1 MATNPNDIARVLN
14 EMMKTLQELSDTQL
28 DSVQSIL
35 DEKIKQ
41 NEELKKVKKKEAALS
56 KKKDQERKRKEKE
69 DEVLEKKESIARV
82 AAKKAISNLTEN
94 LKQKKKQILS
104 TDNIASMFGV
114 SSELETF
121 RKIKGLFKE
130 PVNNVQSVLSKE
142 ARSVKSLTIASMGNI
157 TIVGTQKKKT
167 SQSNDDYLVDMPD
180 LQSEQIATLKSIDE
194 KIALLGGQ
202 KTGGF
207 FDFLSNLLPNM
218 ISNAMS
224 IGEGGLLGAGA
235 LGLGKYGKWFNIP
248 KLASGGSNILKSL
261 KNPKI
266 AVPLVLGSV
275 VAAGVGSMMFG
286 GKEEENGLPGRAS
299 GGRVG
304 VGQAFVVG
312 ENGPEIF
319 TPQQNGT
326 IIPNHKLK
334 NKTAPE
340 ENYTKLKELIKENT
354 RKLSKSLSSVWSDG
368 FKGFRKSFTIF
379 SKTVK
384 DKFVDVKDMV
394 VSVIKEVYENIKQFI
409 IEKIPGFITD
419 AGSWVA
425 GKAKSVVNL
434 FTGADKKE
442 PPAPMSTTPPISTPT
457 KPISTTIPVTTQ
469 PKPQQSRLSLPDVA
483 SAYSPNTTIEP
494 SRAIGDYNIPKTQTY
509 KIHQNEMIIP
519 AAQAETMRAVL
530 ELNNDYSVR
539 PISEGVKKNNI
550 DEKFWMTK
558 FVPAFAAA
566 IKVDVSKTRFVPNN
580 IASVF

>member
-69 DEVLEKKESIARV
+69 DEALEKKESIARV

-94 LKQKKKQILS
+94 LNQKKKQILS
-104 TDNIASMFGV
+104 TDNIASMLGV
-114 SSELETF
+114 SSQLESF

-202 KTGGF
+202 KSGGF
-207 FDFLSNLLPNM
+207 FDFLSNLLPNI

-248 KLASGGSNILKSL
+248 KLASGGSSILKSL

-275 VAAGVGSMMFG
+275 VAAGVGSVMFG

-340 ENYTKLKELIKENT
+340 ENYTKLKEIIKENT
-354 RKLSKSLSSVWSDG
+354 RKLSKSLTSVWSDG
-368 FKGFRKSFTIF
+368 FKGFKKSFTNF

-384 DKFVDVKDMV
+384 DKFVDVKDMLV
-394 VSVIKEVYENIKQFI
+394 TVIKDVYENIKQFI
-409 IEKIPGFITD
+409 IEKIPGFITT

-425 GKAKSVVNL
+425 GKAKSVINL
-434 FTGADKKE
+434 FAGADKKE
-442 PPAPMSTTPPISTPT
+442 TPAPMSMSAPIM
-457 KPISTTIPVTTQ
+457 TQ
-469 PKPQQSRLSLPDVA
+469 PKPQQSRLGLPNLA
-483 SAYSPNTTIEP
+483 STYSPNTTTEP
-494 SRAIGDYNIPKTQTY
+494 SRSIGDYNIPKTQTY

-530 ELNNDYSVR
+530 ELNNDYSIR